1 MRYSQT
7 NHQKR
12 PPTLR
17 RRVKRW
23 VNRHFA
29 YIFVGLV
36 FLLGILAGAV
46 IACAIQ
52 PTASA
57 ADKHAVTSAEPR
69 SEACEKSS
77 TFVDLSGEISV
88 EPTVAQ
94 SAAEPTPTWEPDAAD
109 VEMLAKLIWG
119 EARGIPSTTEKA
131 AVVWCVLNRVDASSY
146 PDTVRAVV
154 TQKHQFAG
162 YSPDFPATEEFKAI
176 AYDVLLRWHSEKEG
190 TENSGRVLPKE
201 YLYFTG
207 DGYHNYFKKRWSSSA
222 DTYNWVLPTPYSS

>member
-1 MRYSQT
+1 MLYSRMISRRQPFKK
-7 NHQKR
+7 NVVR
-12 PPTLR
+12 WLR
-17 RRVKRW
+17 R
-23 VNRHFA
+23 N
-29 YIFVGLV
+29 LV
-36 FLLGILAGAV
+36 YLFLILSFMIGMPIGA
-46 IACAIQ
+46 IINYSAQ
-52 PTASA
+52 A
-57 ADKHAVTSAEPR
+57 ADDGQMSVTATVEQV
-69 SEACEKSS
+69 EATAC
-77 TFVDLSGEISV
+77 
-88 EPTVAQ
+88 VAT
-94 SAAEPTPTWEPDAAD
+94 AWEPAAD
-109 VEMLAKLIWG
+109 DVEILAKLIWG

-131 AVVWCVLNRVDASSY
+131 AVVWCVLNRVDSSAH

>member
-1 MRYSQT
+1 LLYSRMISRR
-7 NHQKR
+7 R
-12 PPTLR
+12 PFKKKVVRWLR
-17 RRVKRW
+17 R
-23 VNRHFA
+23 N
-29 YIFVGLV
+29 LV
-36 FLLGILAGAV
+36 YLFLILSFMIGMPIGA
-46 IACAIQ
+46 IINYSAQ
-52 PTASA
+52 A
-57 ADKHAVTSAEPR
+57 ADDGQIPVTATVEQVEATACVAAV
-69 SEACEKSS
+69 
-77 TFVDLSGEISV
+77 
-88 EPTVAQ
+88 
-94 SAAEPTPTWEPDAAD
+94 WEPAAD
-109 VEMLAKLIWG
+109 DVEILAKLIWG